1 MAISFFY
8 SHCELLTH
16 LLYTH
21 THVTPV
27 LSVSPAT
34 GAAPAVRV
42 ATVHR
47 RGAEDGGNKQAVE
60 SQERRQ
66 E

>member
-16 LLYTH
+16 LLHTH
-21 THVTPV
+21 THTNVTPV

-47 RGAEDGGNKQAVE
+47 RGAEVGGNKQAVE
-60 SQERRQ
+60 AQERR
-66 E
+66 